1 MRNIAIVSAKRTPI
15 GRYKGK
21 LRDYSAVELGTAA
34 LKAAVEAID
43 IDPSTIQQVIFGNVL
58 QSGVGQNPA
67 RQIAIKADL
76 PNTTPAMT
84 INEVCG
90 SGLKAIILG
99 KQLIQLGEAKV
110 VAVGGVESM
119 TNAPQ
124 LILKE
129 GQDPVESFMHDGL
142 TDAFH
147 YVPMGVT
154 AENIAEKYHISREM
168 QDAFANQSQ
177 QRRIR
182 LQ

>member
-1 MRNIAIVSAKRTPI
+1 MRN
-15 GRYKGK
+15 
-21 LRDYSAVELGTAA
+21 YSAVELGTTA
-34 LKAAVEAID
+34 LKGAIDAID

-67 RQIAIKADL
+67 RQIAIKSGIPDA
-76 PNTTPAMT
+76 TPAMT

-99 KQLIQLGEAKV
+99 KQLIQLGEANV

-129 GQDPVESFMHDGL
+129 GEEPVESFMHDGL

-154 AENIAEKYHISREM
+154 AENIAEKYDITREM
-168 QDAFANQSQ
+168 QDEFANNSQ
-177 QRRIR
+177 LKAAKATEAGKFDNEIISMKDAEGKR
-182 LQ
+182 

>member
-1 MRNIAIVSAKRTPI
+1 
-15 GRYKGK
+15 
-21 LRDYSAVELGTAA
+21 
-34 LKAAVEAID
+34 
-43 IDPSTIQQVIFGNVL
+43 
-58 QSGVGQNPA
+58 
-67 RQIAIKADL
+67 
-76 PNTTPAMT
+76 MT

-99 KQLIQLGEAKV
+99 KQLIQLGEADV

-129 GQDPVESFMHDGL
+129 GQEPVESFMHDGL

-154 AENIAEKYHISREM
+154 EHSQKYDITREM
-168 QDAFANQSQ
+168 QDEFANHSQ
-177 QRRIR
+177 AKALKRRKMVNLIMKSSV
-182 LQ
+182 